1 MGGAGGGEGGETA
14 RTGDAMKTART
25 ARAAGAMRKII
36 ADEVRRRCT
45 VVAREEAAGRARP
58 ASGGMGVVLS
68 YASMHL
74 SCGEHKGSEANV

>member
-1 MGGAGGGEGGETA
+1 M
-14 RTGDAMKTART
+14 
-25 ARAAGAMRKII
+25 
-36 ADEVRRRCT
+36 
-45 VVAREEAAGRARP
+45 VAREEAAGRARP